1 MERMAQGTKV
11 VGKGGMVP
19 HPSVRLQGK
28 GQLDASELLPALA
41 GGRPDTVVAVGH
53 PGGQLH
59 VGQVKVTGWQGVEAL
74 RREGTG
80 G

>member
-1 MERMAQGTKV
+1 M
-11 VGKGGMVP
+11 VGKGETVP
-19 HPSVRLQGK
+19 HPSVGLQGK
-28 GQLDASELLPALA
+28 GQLDAGELLPALA
-41 GGRPDTVVAVGH
+41 GSCPDTVVAVGH

-59 VGQVKVTGWQGVEAL
+59 VGQVEVTGWQGVEAL